1 MTPSKPVDSDDLLHI
16 AQRLRDIQL
25 TPQEAGLLTDLIG
38 IATARFEGMSRR
50 GLSSCPL
57 SLTSFVQKMQRQL
70 ASLFFSRRFVFWLI
84 HFSHE
89 CVRNP
94 PAVSGQSSS
103 IGVFSVPPAYATQT
117 SVTTPAATPVATA
130 SQAPVAPGTQAVS
143 AVPAAPA
150 TTLSAAPAVAS
161 PPASTA
167 VTPAPAQP
175 ATNGGYQFFQVLPAN
190 YNYTRPS
197 PGTPGPYYV
206 ITRGRVVGIIAGWD
220 RASPNCIG
228 VSGAVFRSV
237 PSADVGK
244 QVVEAALAGGAC
256 MLLP

>member
-38 IATARFEGMSRR
+38 IATARFEGIKCSANWQVYSFP
-50 GLSSCPL
+50 GVSCSGSSI
-57 SLTSFVQKMQRQL
+57 SATN
-70 ASLFFSRRFVFWLI
+70 ASAT
-84 HFSHE
+84 
-89 CVRNP
+89 P